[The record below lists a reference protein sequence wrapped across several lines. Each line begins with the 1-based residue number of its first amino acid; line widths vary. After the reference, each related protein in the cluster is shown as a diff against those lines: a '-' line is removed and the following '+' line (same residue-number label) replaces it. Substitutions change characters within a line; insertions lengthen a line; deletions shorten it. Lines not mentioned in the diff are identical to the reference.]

1 MVTPK
6 DWESRPIG
14 DFLEFKNGLNKGKE
28 FFGYGTP
35 IVNYMDVYHH
45 RGLLASDIQGRVS
58 LEREEIRRFA
68 VRKGDVFF
76 TRTSETPDEVGISSV
91 LLDDLPDGVFSGFVL
106 RGRPKTTELLPG
118 YCKYCFSTQAVR
130 EAIIKSCT
138 YTTRALTN
146 GNVLSR
152 IEILVPPVDEQRQIV
167 VALDDIESLID
178 TQSKLVHKLKELQRG
193 TAQVLFTTKKQN
205 SVKLGFLGN
214 FISGSVFPLSEQGR
228 TNEALPFYKVSDLSR
243 PGNETVM
250 YGANHYVSYD
260 VAEKLGCKVIPKDAI
275 VFAKIGGAIFLERKR
290 LTSRACCIDNNM
302 MAMVPSPET
311 IPLFLY
317 YLLQQIALTHYIEAT
332 ALPSLSPRVISD
344 IDVTIPTSIKEQG
357 EVVKVLSDMDKSIAA
372 AEQELMKYEQIRQG
386 MMHELL
392 TGHIRLVQE

>member
-6 DWESRPIG
+6 GWESRPIG

-45 RGLLASDIQGRVS
+45 RGLHASDIQGSVS

-68 VRKGDVFF
+68 VRQGDVFF

-106 RGRPKTTELLPG
+106 RGRPKSSELLHA
-118 YCKYCFSTQAVR
+118 YCKYCFSTGSVR
-130 EAIIKSCT
+130 EAIVKSCT

-152 IEILVPPVDEQRQIV
+152 IEILVPPVDEQRRIV
-167 VALDDIESLID
+167 DALDDIESLIEA
-178 TQSKLVHKLKELQRG
+178 QSKLVHKLKNLQRG
-193 TAQVLFTTKKQN
+193 TAQMLFSTKKWK
-205 SVKLGFLGN
+205 SVKLGCLGG

-260 VAEKLGCKVIPKDAI
+260 VAEKLGCKVIPQNAI

-290 LTSRACCIDNNM
+290 LTSQACCIDNNM
-302 MAMVPSPET
+302 MAMVPNHET
-311 IPLFLY
+311 TPLFLY
-317 YLLQQIALTHYIEAT
+317 FLLQQITLTRYIEAT

-344 IDVTIPTSIKEQG
+344 VDVTIPINIKEQE
-357 EVVKVLSDMDKSIAA
+357 EVVKTLLDMDKNIAA
-372 AEQELMKYEQIRQG
+372 AEQELMKYKQIRQG
-386 MMHELL
+386 MMRELL